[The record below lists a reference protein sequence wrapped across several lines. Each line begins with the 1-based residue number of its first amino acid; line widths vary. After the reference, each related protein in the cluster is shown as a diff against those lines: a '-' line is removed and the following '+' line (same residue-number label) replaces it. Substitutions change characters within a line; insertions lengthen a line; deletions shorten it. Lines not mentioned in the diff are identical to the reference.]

1 MEKKY
6 MSPDLKYFTSQ
17 EVSNILGV
25 HVSTIKRWT
34 EQGELD
40 CVRTAGGHRKFLF
53 NHVADF
59 LDRHEDKISQ
69 AHLFPIETEKDL
81 EVSYH
86 ILKGDFEFL
95 REEVLEMA
103 LNRERDMIQQILNG
117 LYLGQYELHAI
128 YDRLLTPVL
137 YEIGRLWEEEKIS
150 VIEEHIGSQ
159 TIRDGIIRLQGGI
172 TIPSK
177 KIGSA
182 LCVTLST
189 ELHDIALKMVDHILE
204 EKGFN
209 ILFSGQLT
217 PMYNVDKVL
226 AKFDVD
232 RVYLSST
239 YNQDTNMAQFELNY
253 LLDQCESHNVDLYIG
268 GNGFDKLSY
277 NPDKIKG
284 RLYSFRDVFES

>member
-1 MEKKY
+1 

-59 LDRHEDKISQ
+59 LDKHEEKISQ
-69 AHLFPIETEKDL
+69 AHLFPIESEQDL

-86 ILKGDFEFL
+86 ILKGDFEYL
-95 REEVLEMA
+95 QDKVLEMA

-117 LYLGQYELHAI
+117 LYLGQYELHVI

-137 YEIGRLWEEEKIS
+137 YDIGRLWEEEKIS

-159 TIRDGIIRLQGGI
+159 TIRDGIIRLQGSI
-172 TIPSK
+172 NIPGN

-204 EKGFN
+204 EKGYN

-226 AKFDVD
+226 EKFEVD

-253 LLDQCESHNVDLYIG
+253 LLEQCESHNVDVYIG

-277 NPDKIKG
+277 DTEKIKG

>member
-1 MEKKY
+1 

-53 NHVADF
+53 NHVTDF
-59 LDRHEDKISQ
+59 LDKHEEKISQ
-69 AHLFPIETEKDL
+69 AHLFPVENEKDL

-86 ILKGDFEFL
+86 ILKGDFEYL
-95 REEVLEMA
+95 QQEVLNMA

-137 YEIGRLWEEEKIS
+137 YEIGRLWEEEEIS

-172 TIPSK
+172 SIPSK
-177 KIGSA
+177 KIGSV

-204 EKGFN
+204 ERGYN

-226 AKFDVD
+226 KKFDVD

-253 LLDQCESHNVDLYIG
+253 LLDQCESHNVDVYIG

-277 NPDKIKG
+277 NTDKIKG